1 MGAIVVGPGARRAL
15 LYRIQLS
22 NPVTAA
28 KLSIEPQ
35 IVKPIAPVNTDKI
48 DTFYS
53 TFSVPSG
60 IYTRLESH
68 ETWLVLTG
76 RQDAEILLN
85 EIGYPSELSA
95 DGNFTFYSDAISVRP
110 ATSWQVFSMSE
121 TEFATHVKL
130 ILGKAA
136 TPYADR
142 DVSLFE
148 TPSTKGIIR
157 YGSAEHFPSV
167 TNIAIW
173 DKTNPI
179 CQEITITVADPELR
193 DQMAK
198 CIAATYSFKLDVAPD
213 RDKILPLVE
222 RAVAAFNRKTGEQSV
237 EPELPSTVSH

>member
-1 MGAIVVGPGARRAL
+1 MAAIVVGPDARRAL
-15 LYRIQLS
+15 LYRIQVS
-22 NPVTAA
+22 NPVAAA
-28 KLSIEPQ
+28 KLAIEPQ
-35 IVKPIAPVNTDKI
+35 IVEPIAPVNTDKI

-68 ETWLVLTG
+68 ETWLALTG
-76 RQDAEILLN
+76 RQDAEILLT

-95 DGNFTFYSDAISVRP
+95 DGNFTFYRDAISVRP
-110 ATSWQVFSMSE
+110 ATAWQVFYMSE
-121 TEFATHVKL
+121 KEFATHEKL
-130 ILGKAA
+130 IAGKVA

-148 TPSTKGIIR
+148 TPNTRGIIR

-193 DQMAK
+193 GQTAT

-213 RDKILPLVE
+213 RDKLLPLLE
-222 RAVAAFNRKTGEQSV
+222 RAVASFNLKAGEQSV